1 APWLVE
7 GEQARSGR
15 SPRHHRH
22 SSRTTDRDHMAGR
35 TRAPSPEGRK
45 NDRAENG
52 EPHCKSPSA
61 FENTARVR
69 ASAFSSSEPR
79 TGTCRRKYHDT
90 SFQPL
95 ASDQD
100 RRATSRGRRTAH
112 GDAEVMAGRIRSRR
126 MSVHS
131 YG

>member
-1 APWLVE
+1 
-7 GEQARSGR
+7 
-15 SPRHHRH
+15 
-22 SSRTTDRDHMAGR
+22 MAGR
-35 TRAPSPEGRK
+35 TARTVAGTIAPRTVNRIANLRPRLMCE
-45 NDRAENG
+45 
-52 EPHCKSPSA
+52 
-61 FENTARVR
+61 ENTARVILVR

-95 ASDQD
+95 ANGQD

-131 YG
+131 HG